1 MYRLLTSSSSFLMP
15 PQFFRSLILVFL
27 TCFLFQFFETVVRY
41 DRFFSS
47 QTQHIPTVLVRV
59 FSVDCIKTK
68 KAFICINRLTVPVCR
83 CSDLMDVLDSRSTQ
97 PGWLLLGTLSCF
109 IHYSYSASLHIQGNQ
124 RICILGVTLQE
135 TSFPVGRRNTPSHFM
150 QRGYSQPDGPIGL
163 NADFTNLWHCQ
174 YFSGFF

>member
-1 MYRLLTSSSSFLMP
+1 MYLWLTSSSSFLMP

-68 KAFICINRLTVPVCR
+68 KAFICIHRLTVPVCR

-97 PGWLLLGTLSCF
+97 PGWLLAGDIVLFHTLLLQCLSP
-109 IHYSYSASLHIQGNQ
+109 HTGKPANLHV
-124 RICILGVTLQE
+124 GVTLQE
-135 TSFPVGRRNTPSHFM
+135 TSFPGGRRNTPSHFM

-163 NADFTNLWHCQ
+163 NADLTNLWHCQ